1 MSDERI
7 EISERMCGKGLY
19 DRMVEH
25 LRSACAT
32 CVYGFFEGIGYSC
45 GITRK
50 PTSDV
55 VVKCEAY
62 KKRSR
67 ARVVNDDD

>member
-1 MSDERI
+1 MAR
-7 EISERMCGKGLY
+7 EIRPMRGEGLH

-55 VVKCEAY
+55 VIKCEAY
-62 KKRSR
+62 KRRSR
-67 ARVVNDDD
+67 VRVVSDDD